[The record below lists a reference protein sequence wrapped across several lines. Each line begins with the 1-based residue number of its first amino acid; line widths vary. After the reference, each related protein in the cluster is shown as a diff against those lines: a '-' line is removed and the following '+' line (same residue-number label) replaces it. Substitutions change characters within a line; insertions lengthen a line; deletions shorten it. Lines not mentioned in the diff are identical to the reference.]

1 VVGALVVFG
10 LGALAVGLVV
20 RGNPDDVALKLALPL
35 LVLGLGSGAI
45 ITPNQALSLA
55 DVDPRMGGAAG
66 GVLQTA
72 QRIGSAIGQAVV
84 GAVFFAALGG
94 SAPTGSPAY
103 GPAMAACVLVM
114 LAFVAAALVLGV
126 TDVLLTRRRN
136 A

>member
-103 GPAMAACVLVM
+103 GPAMAAWVLVM

-126 TDVLLTRRRN
+126 TDLLLTRRRN